1 MSGPRAVVIPFGV
14 PEEGRGLGLGL
25 AALLHG
31 FAQIE
36 GQTLAL
42 AQLHSKKKQDSEGAR
57 DATGQRARTREHPQG
72 TPVEAFVPPNAWRDL
87 AGAGNAPS
95 DVHVVVT
102 GAFEPPSDAGRGLI
116 QLLAFDARDG
126 ATRAKVEAQLDG
138 DFAGAGL
145 LGAFDALWKKVGGEL
160 GRVHDIG
167 DLRWDALESV
177 LRAERC
183 ALHDPSRGGPH
194 DRLAAM
200 VHLGRAI
207 GDAPGARFPAGRLA
221 ALALE
226 TGITRE
232 TDPKL
237 AASAVRAL
245 ERASIDAPGQ
255 LDLVEAMAAL
265 EIRIGRARDAERRLN
280 AVIAAEPKRARAYAL
295 LSEALRTRGDRDGA
309 LATLQAGIAEM
320 GRDVVL
326 LNERGVVSAESG
338 DLVNAAAAWHEV
350 LARDP
355 RDVAAFA
362 NLSGVAMK
370 QKDTATSQVLV
381 DHALSLSATHAH
393 PDVLRRA
400 IHLALVS
407 EAEGLPRS
415 ARVARL
421 ARALVDV
428 APDDAWGAFA
438 LAKALAQLGDTS
450 EARAQLT
457 RVEQRAPATA
467 VSAEAQRARF
477 ALDETDAN
485 RAIEASLRAALHSPT
500 TELDEVAARA
510 RRQAREHGGW
520 MAWLAAAVA
529 ERRQGRW
536 ASARAAANAA
546 IVAAP
551 GCATAHAELVTISLG
566 MADPRSA
573 LRHAERALALEGETP
588 RTLGLLARA
597 LHATGRSDEAHAAIA
612 QALALDESD
621 DANQKLATELHAKPP
636 TWKDK
641 LQRLWRTGDT

>member
-42 AQLHSKKKQDSEGAR
+42 AQLHAKKKESGA
-57 DATGQRARTREHPQG
+57 DGDGSGGGPV
-72 TPVEAFVPPNAWRDL
+72 PVEAFVPPHAWRDL

-116 QLLAFDARDG
+116 QLLAFDARNG
-126 ATRAKVEAQLDG
+126 ATRAKVEAQLEG
-138 DFAGAGL
+138 EHAGAGL
-145 LGAFDALWKKVGGEL
+145 LGAFDELWQTVGGEL
-160 GRVHDIG
+160 GRVHDIR

-177 LRAERC
+177 IRAERC
-183 ALHDPSRGGPH
+183 ALHDPMRGGPH

-207 GDAPGARFPAGRLA
+207 GDAPDARFPAGRLA

-226 TGITRE
+226 TGMTRA

-245 ERASIDAPGQ
+245 ERAAIDAPGQ

-265 EIRIGRARDAERRLN
+265 EIRVGRARDAERRLN
-280 AVIAAEPKRARAYAL
+280 AVIAAEPRRARAYAL
-295 LSEALRTRGDRDGA
+295 LSEALRARGDRDGA
-309 LATLQAGIAEM
+309 LATLQAGIAEV
-320 GRDVVL
+320 GRDATL
-326 LNERGVVSAESG
+326 LNERGVVSAERG
-338 DLVNAAAAWHEV
+338 DLVDAAASWHEV
-350 LARDP
+350 LTREP
-355 RDVAAFA
+355 RDVVAFA
-362 NLSGVAMK
+362 NLSGIAMK
-370 QKDTATSQVLV
+370 EKDAAAAQVLV
-381 DHALSLSATHAH
+381 DHALGLGAGHAH

-407 EAEGLPRS
+407 EGEGLARS

-421 ARALVDV
+421 ARALVEA

-438 LAKALAQLGDTS
+438 LAKALAQLGNAD
-450 EARAQLT
+450 EARAQLA
-457 RVEQRAPATA
+457 RVEELAPATA
-467 VSAEAQRARF
+467 VAAEAQRARF
-477 ALDETDAN
+477 ALDEVDAN
-485 RAIEASLRAALHSPT
+485 RAIEASLRAALHSR
-500 TELDEVAARA
+500 ESDLDEVAARA

-536 ASARAAANAA
+536 AAARAASNAA
-546 IVAAP
+546 IAAAP
-551 GCATAHAELVTISLG
+551 GCAAAHAELVSVYLG
-566 MADPRSA
+566 MSDPPAA

-597 LHATGRSDEAHAAIA
+597 LHASGRVGEASTAIA
-612 QALALDESD
+612 RALVLDESD
-621 DANQKLATELHAKPP
+621 DANQKLAVEVHARPS
-636 TWKDK
+636 TWFEKV
-641 LQRLWRTGDT
+641 RGLWRRGES